1 MVSST
6 GFTASRPRRADVTAL
21 AAALRGLKVSAEEIA
36 NRSRLPLPRVE
47 AIVAGDAAAM
57 SEVRAIASGL
67 RVPLHLLAR
76 KDRASEA
83 PRVRPLFRDTQPGST
98 AQDLTVDK
106 VAAFV
111 DAALAILPERSSLPQ
126 WLEPFRTAERT
137 YAEADRLATLF
148 RRMVFREPDE
158 QPANDLLTLLGSLE
172 GVVVARLNYSR
183 YEGVSLV
190 AGNYCF
196 IFVSPRFQGRMLFTA
211 GHELGHV
218 VAHHRG
224 EGPAVLDLPTDI
236 GTFGRRSRE
245 EAFVDA
251 FSSCLLLPDVGV
263 ARSLR
268 MFKEHLGTTADRI
281 DDRELL
287 LLARFYGTSFDVAAR
302 RCEDLGLLPPGV
314 GHGLADLLRK
324 QFGSPEKRAE
334 ALGLP
339 ARADIPFPPISA
351 TLAEALSRAINLG
364 EISIGWAADRLGVSI
379 GEILAAN
386 TRPVEA

>member
-1 MVSST
+1 MTV
-6 GFTASRPRRADVTAL
+6 L
-21 AAALRGLKVSAEEIA
+21 AAALRGLKVSAAEIA
-36 NRSRLPLPRVE
+36 SRSRLPLARVE

-57 SEVRAIASGL
+57 PEVRAIASGL
-67 RVPLHLLAR
+67 RVPMHLLAR
-76 KDRASEA
+76 TNRASET
-83 PRVRPLFRDTQPGST
+83 PRVKPLFRDTQPGST

-106 VAAFV
+106 VASFV
-111 DAALAILPERSSLPQ
+111 DAALAILPERKSPPE
-126 WLEPFRTAERT
+126 WLEAFRTGERT
-137 YAEADRLATLF
+137 YAEADRLAALF
-148 RRMVFREPDE
+148 RRMIYNQSDE
-158 QPANDLLTLLGSLE
+158 QPANDLFLVLGSLE
-172 GVVVARLNYSR
+172 GMVITRLNYSR

-196 IFVSPRFQGRMLFTA
+196 IFVSPRFPGRMLFTA

-218 VAHHRG
+218 IAHHR
-224 EGPAVLDLPTDI
+224 ENGPATLDLPSDI

-268 MFKEHLGTTADRI
+268 MFKEHLGTAKSRL

-302 RCEDLGLLPPGV
+302 RCEDLGLLPPGL
-314 GHGLADLLRK
+314 GHGLAELLRK
-324 QFGSPEKRAE
+324 EFGSPEKRAE
-334 ALGLP
+334 ALDLP
-339 ARADIPFPPISA
+339 ARAEIPFPAISA
-351 TLAEALSRAINLG
+351 ALAEALSRAINLG
-364 EISIGWAADRLGVSI
+364 EVSIGWAADRLGVTI

>member
-1 MVSST
+1 MTV
-6 GFTASRPRRADVTAL
+6 L
-21 AAALRGLKVSAEEIA
+21 AAALRGLKVSAAEIA
-36 NRSRLPLPRVE
+36 SRSRLPLARVE

-57 SEVRAIASGL
+57 PEVRAIASGL
-67 RVPLHLLAR
+67 RVPMHLLAR
-76 KDRASEA
+76 TNRASET
-83 PRVRPLFRDTQPGST
+83 PRVKPLFRDTQPGST

-106 VAAFV
+106 VASFV
-111 DAALAILPERSSLPQ
+111 DAALAILPERKSPPE
-126 WLEPFRTAERT
+126 WLEAFRTGERT
-137 YAEADRLATLF
+137 YAEADRLAALF
-148 RRMVFREPDE
+148 RRMIYNQSDE
-158 QPANDLLTLLGSLE
+158 QPANDLFLVLGSLE
-172 GVVVARLNYSR
+172 GVIVTRLNYSR

-196 IFVSPRFQGRMLFTA
+196 IFVSPRFPGRMLFTA

-218 VAHHRG
+218 IAHHR
-224 EGPAVLDLPTDI
+224 ENGPATLDLPSDI

-268 MFKEHLGTTADRI
+268 MFKEHLGTAKSRL

-314 GHGLADLLRK
+314 GHGLAELLRK
-324 QFGSPEKRAE
+324 EFGSPEKRAE
-334 ALGLP
+334 ALDLP
-339 ARADIPFPPISA
+339 ARAEIPFPAISA
-351 TLAEALSRAINLG
+351 ALAEALSRAINLG
-364 EISIGWAADRLGVSI
+364 EVSIGWAADRLGVTI

>member
-1 MVSST
+1 MTV
-6 GFTASRPRRADVTAL
+6 L
-21 AAALRGLKVSAEEIA
+21 AAALRGLKVSAAEIA
-36 NRSRLPLPRVE
+36 SRSRLPLARVE

-57 SEVRAIASGL
+57 PEVRAIASGL
-67 RVPLHLLAR
+67 RVPMHLLAR
-76 KDRASEA
+76 TNRASEI
-83 PRVRPLFRDTQPGST
+83 PRIKPLFRDTQPGST

-106 VAAFV
+106 VASFV
-111 DAALAILPERSSLPQ
+111 DAALAILPERKSPPG
-126 WLEPFRTAERT
+126 WLEAFRTGERT
-137 YAEADRLATLF
+137 YAEADRLAALF
-148 RRMVFREPDE
+148 RRMIYNQSDE
-158 QPANDLLTLLGSLE
+158 QPANDLFLVLGNLE
-172 GVVVARLNYSR
+172 GMVVTRLNYSR

-196 IFVSPRFQGRMLFTA
+196 IFVSPRFPGRMLFTA

-218 VAHHRG
+218 IAHHRDN
-224 EGPAVLDLPTDI
+224 GPATLDLPSDI

-268 MFKEHLGTTADRI
+268 MFKEHLGTAKSRL

-302 RCEDLGLLPPGV
+302 RCEDLGLLPPGM
-314 GHGLADLLRK
+314 GHGLAELLRK
-324 QFGSPEKRAE
+324 EFGSPEKRAE
-334 ALGLP
+334 ALDLP
-339 ARADIPFPPISA
+339 ARAEIPFPAISA
-351 TLAEALSRAINLG
+351 ALAEALSRAINLG
-364 EISIGWAADRLGVSI
+364 EVSIGWAADRLGVTI